1 MKDLKRKIQQ
11 AKLEKGETL
20 GDLNDWGK
28 GIHDRINTF
37 EDYQTETVIQRCSVK
52 KVFLKIS

>member
-1 MKDLKRKIQQ
+1 MAK

-37 EDYQTETVIQRCSVK
+37 EDYQSETVIQRCSVK